1 MAGAAEKRVEK
12 LLCSSWYARKRT
24 LHNGLWFRM
33 EGRVQILTAKRHDQ
47 DLTEKRN
54 DFAQVRS
61 CDDGTLSGR
70 GGCRLRVIPVS
81 KSVRVTWGR
90 LFEFHRLSLQFLVS

>member
-33 EGRVQILTAKRHDQ
+33 EGRVQILTAKR
-47 DLTEKRN
+47 N
-54 DFAQVRS
+54 DFGQIRS

-70 GGCRLRVIPVS
+70 GGCRFRVIPVS